1 MEESIIEVVNEF
13 GYIGIL
19 FLMAIENIFPPI
31 PSEIVLAFGGFSTT
45 YTSLKKFG
53 VILAATLGS
62 LIGAII
68 LYYIGYL
75 ISVEKI
81 NVLINSKIGRI
92 LKLKKENLKKAEN
105 WFKKHGYRTV
115 FFARFAP
122 IVRSVISVPAGTSKM
137 KLGKFLLFTTAGTI
151 IWNTFLVQAGSMLGN
166 TWNRIVK
173 YMDMYSLI
181 IFILIPIILIIFSFL
196 FYKNKNKIL

>member
-62 LIGAII
+62 LIGAIV

-75 ISVEKI
+75 ISAEKI
-81 NVLINSKIGRI
+81 NTIINSKVGRT
-92 LKLKKENLKKAEN
+92 LRLKKENLKKAEN
-105 WFKKHGYRTV
+105 WFKRHGYRAV

-122 IVRSVISVPAGTSKM
+122 IVRSIISVPAGTSKM
-137 KLGKFLLFTTAGTI
+137 NLGKFLLFTTAGTI
-151 IWNTFLVQAGSMLGN
+151 VWNTVLVYAGSMLGS
-166 TWNRIVK
+166 TWSKIIK

-181 IFILIPIILIIFSFL
+181 IFILVPIVLIISSFL
-196 FYKNKNKIL
+196 FYKNKNKI